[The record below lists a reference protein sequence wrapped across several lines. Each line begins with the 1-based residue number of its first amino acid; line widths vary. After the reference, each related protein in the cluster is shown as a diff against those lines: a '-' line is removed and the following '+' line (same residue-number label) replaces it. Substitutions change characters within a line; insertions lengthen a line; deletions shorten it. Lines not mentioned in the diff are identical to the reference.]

1 MKEVTSVLEF
11 ANAAAIERINYELV
25 KVIENI
31 QNPNTDEKPRKLTVE
46 LCLTPVNN
54 RTTVNIKTTVKKQLR
69 PTNAVHSQM
78 AMALIDNS
86 YQLVESGCGYIDGQA
101 DIFGEVHETHM
112 VYTDGKVYK
121 CLSDTVY
128 SPEEYAQAWDSQ

>member
-46 LCLTPVNN
+46 LC
-54 RTTVNIKTTVKKQLR
+54 
-69 PTNAVHSQM
+69 
-78 AMALIDNS
+78 
-86 YQLVESGCGYIDGQA
+86 
-101 DIFGEVHETHM
+101 
-112 VYTDGKVYK
+112 
-121 CLSDTVY
+121 
-128 SPEEYAQAWDSQ
+128 

>member
-69 PTNAVHSQM
+69 RRPRVTGITS
-78 AMALIDNS
+78 ALRRLFSIIPNRER
-86 YQLVESGCGYIDGQA
+86 VKFAGRR
-101 DIFGEVHETHM
+101 
-112 VYTDGKVYK
+112 
-121 CLSDTVY
+121 
-128 SPEEYAQAWDSQ
+128 

>member
-11 ANAAAIERINYELV
+11 ANAAAIERINYELA

-54 RTTVNIKTTVKKQLR
+54 RTTVNIKAAEWVKEYNELIAKQPR
-69 PTNAVHSQM
+69 
-78 AMALIDNS
+78 
-86 YQLVESGCGYIDGQA
+86 
-101 DIFGEVHETHM
+101 
-112 VYTDGKVYK
+112 
-121 CLSDTVY
+121 
-128 SPEEYAQAWDSQ
+128 

>member
-69 PTNAVHSQM
+69 LETDTSRDYETLSQQMRINAV
-78 AMALIDNS
+78 
-86 YQLVESGCGYIDGQA
+86 DGDQA
-101 DIFGEVHETHM
+101 EP
-112 VYTDGKVYK
+112 Y
-121 CLSDTVY
+121 
-128 SPEEYAQAWDSQ
+128 DSARDV

>member
-11 ANAAAIERINYELV
+11 ANAAAIERINYEIV

-69 PTNAVHSQM
+69 PTNAVH
-78 AMALIDNS
+78 
-86 YQLVESGCGYIDGQA
+86 
-101 DIFGEVHETHM
+101 FGNGSDRQH
-112 VYTDGKVYK
+112 
-121 CLSDTVY
+121 LS
-128 SPEEYAQAWDSQ
+128 AR

>member
-69 PTNAVHSQM
+69 RRVCVVCVAKGLCGRNRGTVDIGGRH
-78 AMALIDNS
+78 
-86 YQLVESGCGYIDGQA
+86 ESNHLQGQRDKA
-101 DIFGEVHETHM
+101 DRERRRR
-112 VYTDGKVYK
+112 
-121 CLSDTVY
+121 
-128 SPEEYAQAWDSQ
+128 

>member
-86 YQLVESGCGYIDGQA
+86 YQLVESSCGYIDGQA
-101 DIFGEVHETHM
+101 DIFGDVHETHI
-112 VYTDGKVYK
+112 VKIK
-121 CLSDTVY
+121 KS
-128 SPEEYAQAWDSQ
+128 EE

>member
-101 DIFGEVHETHM
+101 DTHA
-112 VYTDGKVYK
+112 TFRRT
-121 CLSDTVY
+121 C
-128 SPEEYAQAWDSQ
+128 SPLIPNGLRAGARSV

>member
-86 YQLVESGCGYIDGQA
+86 YQLVESGCGYIDEAKEAYKEEGNA
-101 DIFGEVHETHM
+101 D
-112 VYTDGKVYK
+112 K
-121 CLSDTVY
+121 
-128 SPEEYAQAWDSQ
+128 A

>member
-11 ANAAAIERINYELV
+11 ANAAAIERINYEIV

-54 RTTVNIKTTVKKQLR
+54 RTAVNIKTTVKK
-69 PTNAVHSQM
+69 TTTSN
-78 AMALIDNS
+78 
-86 YQLVESGCGYIDGQA
+86 
-101 DIFGEVHETHM
+101 
-112 VYTDGKVYK
+112 
-121 CLSDTVY
+121 
-128 SPEEYAQAWDSQ
+128 